1 MIQNTYKGYT
11 FYIGQ
16 NQNENDMLVKTSNAN
31 DYWIHA
37 GEYSSGHVIIS
48 NPTQKRIH
56 TKIIKRACY
65 LLKTSCRKLK
75 SIDSVLFHYTR
86 LYNVTPTDKVGQV
99 LIKNH
104 SIISL

>member
-1 MIQNTYKGYT
+1 MIKAIYKGYT

-16 NQNENDMLVKTSNAN
+16 NQNENDMLVKTSSMN

-37 GEYSSGHVIIS
+37 GEYSSAHVIIL

-56 TKIIKRACY
+56 MKVIKRACY
-65 LLKTSCRKLK
+65 LLKLNTKKLK

-86 LYNVTPTDKVGQV
+86 VCNIEPTDKVGQV
-99 LIKNH
+99 LVKNY
-104 SIISL
+104 SVLSL